1 MRKALASAALAAMLS
16 IGIGTTAVAHAAGV
30 TASQEVNA
38 DESDDDGG
46 LDAGLFGLLGLLGLA
61 GLLGRGG
68 GGGRAKS
75 GGSSGGKGYAA
86 PRAPKGGHT
95 TDWSSR

>member
-30 TASQEVNA
+30 SATQEA
-38 DESDDDGG
+38 DDQGQSGDDGG
-46 LDAGLFGLLGLLGLA
+46 IDAGLFGLLGLLGLA

-68 GGGRAKS
+68 GGGKAT
-75 GGSSGGKGYAA
+75 GGSSGGRGYTP

>member
-30 TASQEVNA
+30 TATQEVNA
-38 DESDDDGG
+38 DNSDDDGG
-46 LDAGLFGLLGLLGLA
+46 VDAGLFGLLGLLGLA

-68 GGGRAKS
+68 GGGRAKGGGS
-75 GGSSGGKGYAA
+75 GGRGYTP

>member
-30 TASQEVNA
+30 TAGQEV
-38 DESDDDGG
+38 DVDDSDDDGG

-75 GGSSGGKGYAA
+75 SGSGGKAYSA

>member
-16 IGIGTTAVAHAAGV
+16 IGIGTTAVAHASGV
-30 TASQEVNA
+30 TASQEVDA
-38 DESDDDGG
+38 DDSDDDGG
-46 LDAGLFGLLGLLGLA
+46 IDAGLFGLLGLLGLA

-75 GGSSGGKGYAA
+75 SGSGGKAYGA